1 MNDPEEARVP
11 PGTGSL
17 ADGFRES
24 VPLILISFACFA
36 AGIYANDEDITVGAG
51 HYPIAGVLI
60 ILAFIS
66 AIGAVLSWFFAGSAR
81 DAALLASRRYRS
93 PRPPPWREPE
103 EWVGGH
109 PRPSV
114 RIDSTARARIPY
126 TSREPWDEGP
136 AEAPPRPRQVRP
148 RPGPAARETLQELEG
163 IQEELLAHRDGERP
177 TTVTVRPRRPPLEPE
192 SPEP

>member
-1 MNDPEEARVP
+1 MNDPDEARVP

-24 VPLILISFACFA
+24 VPLLLISLVCFA

-51 HYPIAGVLI
+51 HYPISGVLI
-60 ILAFIS
+60 VLAFIS

-81 DAALLASRRYRS
+81 DAALIAARRPRN
-93 PRPPPWREPE
+93 PRPPPRREPE

-126 TSREPWDEGP
+126 IPREPWDEGP
-136 AEAPPRPRQVRP
+136 AEAPPRPRPVRP
-148 RPGPAARETLQELEG
+148 PPAPVARETLQELEG
-163 IQEELLAHRDGERP
+163 IQQALLARRDGERP
-177 TTVTVRPRRPPLEPE
+177 TTVTVRPHRPSLEPE

>member
-1 MNDPEEARVP
+1 MNDPEEASVP

-24 VPLILISFACFA
+24 VPLLLISFACFA
-36 AGIYANDEDITVGAG
+36 AGIYANDEGITVGTV

-81 DAALLASRRYRS
+81 DAALVASRRFRH
-93 PRPPPWREPE
+93 PRPPPRRAPE
-103 EWVGGH
+103 EWIGGH

-126 TSREPWDEGP
+126 TPREPWDEGP
-136 AEAPPRPRQVRP
+136 AEAPPRPQQVRP
-148 RPGPAARETLQELEG
+148 LTGPAARETLQELEG
-163 IQEELLAHRDGERP
+163 IQEELLAHRDGEHP